1 MALLHPQ
8 VEAFLA
14 ILETGSFEA
23 AAKQLFVTP
32 PAVSQRIR
40 QLEEHL
46 GTLLIERVTPAR
58 PTPAGE
64 RLLQNVRPMRQL
76 EDEVLASL
84 SPDMQSG
91 PARLSLA
98 LPADW
103 FATRFFPLV
112 RDFAAR
118 HDVRFEIITDDQ
130 DHSLERLRKG
140 DVMGTVTSEE
150 HPLQGCRSFSIGS
163 LHYLAV
169 ATPDF
174 AARWFPDGL
183 TREALKVAPVIA
195 GNRKD
200 ALQHRFAKQTVGDDF
215 ELPEENL
222 HFFSSV
228 EAVAEAVRRGFGW
241 SLVPEEFFGPDLV
254 DLAPGRL
261 LEVPLYWQT
270 TRICSGL
277 VAELTD
283 ELRRRTRPSR

>member
-1 MALLHPQ
+1 MTLLHPQ

-40 QLEEHL
+40 QLEERL

-84 SPDMQSG
+84 LPDTQSG
-91 PARLSLA
+91 PARLTLA

-103 FATRFFPLV
+103 FVTRFFPLLT
-112 RDFAAR
+112 DFEAR
-118 HDVRFEIITDDQ
+118 HNVRFEIVTDDQ

-169 ATPDF
+169 ATPAF
-174 AARWFPDGL
+174 ADRWFSEGF
-183 TREALKVAPVIA
+183 TREALSVAPVIA

-200 ALQHRFAKQTVGDDF
+200 ALQHRFAKQMVGDDF

-228 EAVAEAVRRGFGW
+228 EAVAEAVRRCFGW
-241 SLVPEEFFGPDLV
+241 SLVPEELFGPDLV

-277 VAELTD
+277 VAELTE
-283 ELRRRTRPSR
+283 ELRRKTRPSA

>member
-1 MALLHPQ
+1 MTLLHPQ
-8 VEAFLA
+8 LEAFLA

-40 QLEEHL
+40 QLEERL

-84 SPDMQSG
+84 SPDTRSG
-91 PARLSLA
+91 PARLTLA

-103 FATRFFPLV
+103 FATRFFPLLT
-112 RDFAAR
+112 DLEAR
-118 HDVRFEIITDDQ
+118 HNVRFEIVTDDQ

-169 ATPDF
+169 ATPTF
-174 AARWFPDGL
+174 ADRWFSEGF
-183 TREALKVAPVIA
+183 TREALSVAPVIA

-200 ALQHRFAKQTVGDDF
+200 ALQHRFAKQMVGDDF

-222 HFFSSV
+222 HFLSSV

-241 SLVPEEFFGPDLV
+241 SLVPEELFGPDLV

-277 VAELTD
+277 VAELTE
-283 ELRRRTRPSR
+283 ELRRKTRLSA

>member
-1 MALLHPQ
+1 MTLLHPQ

-40 QLEEHL
+40 QLEERL

-84 SPDMQSG
+84 SPDTQSG
-91 PARLSLA
+91 PARLTLA

-103 FATRFFPLV
+103 FATRFFPLLT
-112 RDFAAR
+112 DFEAR
-118 HDVRFEIITDDQ
+118 HNVRFEIVTDDQ

-169 ATPDF
+169 ATPAF
-174 AARWFPDGL
+174 ADQWFSEGF
-183 TREALKVAPVIA
+183 TREALSVAPVIA

-200 ALQHRFAKQTVGDDF
+200 ALQHRFAKQMVGDDF

-241 SLVPEEFFGPDLV
+241 SLVPEELFGPDLV

-277 VAELTD
+277 VAELTE
-283 ELRRRTRPSR
+283 ELRRKTRPSA

>member
-1 MALLHPQ
+1 MTLLHPQ

-40 QLEEHL
+40 QLEERL

-84 SPDMQSG
+84 SPDTQSG
-91 PARLSLA
+91 PARLTLA

-103 FATRFFPLV
+103 FATRFFPLLT
-112 RDFAAR
+112 DFEAR
-118 HDVRFEIITDDQ
+118 HNVRFEIVTDDQ

-169 ATPDF
+169 ATPTF
-174 AARWFPDGL
+174 ADRWFSEGF
-183 TREALKVAPVIA
+183 TREALSVAPVIA

-200 ALQHRFAKQTVGDDF
+200 ALQHRFAKQMVGDDF

-222 HFFSSV
+222 HFLSSV

-241 SLVPEEFFGPDLV
+241 SLVPEELFGPDLV

-277 VAELTD
+277 VAELTE
-283 ELRRRTRPSR
+283 ELRRKTRLSA

>member
-40 QLEEHL
+40 QLEERL

-64 RLLQNVRPMRQL
+64 RLLQNVRSMRQL

>member
-40 QLEEHL
+40 QLEERL

-254 DLAPGRL
+254 ALAPGRL

>member
-40 QLEEHL
+40 QLEERL

>member
-1 MALLHPQ
+1 MTLLHPQ

-40 QLEEHL
+40 QLEERL

-84 SPDMQSG
+84 SPDTQSG
-91 PARLSLA
+91 PARLTLA

-103 FATRFFPLV
+103 FATRFFPLLT
-112 RDFAAR
+112 DFEAR
-118 HDVRFEIITDDQ
+118 HNVRFEIVTDDQ